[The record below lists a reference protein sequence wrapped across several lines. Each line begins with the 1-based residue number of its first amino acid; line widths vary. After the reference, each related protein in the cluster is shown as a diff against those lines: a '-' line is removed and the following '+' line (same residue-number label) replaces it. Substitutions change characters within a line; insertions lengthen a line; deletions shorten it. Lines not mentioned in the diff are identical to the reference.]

1 MIRDHFVYASSQRK
15 TVLHCNA
22 ISHWLE
28 AHTEWSLCDHPEF
41 AEFIE
46 IFVDSGSTSQ
56 TWCDTVSHW
65 VNRAWSNDFCFQP
78 NRINPQVIWLKIYFI
93 SPNTIFWFHI
103 PHTFKIP
110 QNAVLC
116 YSSDII
122 VTENQSVQYLQVVWN
137 LNELAHQQTQQWI
150 FFMHNHL
157 NATFTNAGTI

>member
-1 MIRDHFVYASSQRK
+1 MIRDHFVYASSQQT

-28 AHTEWSLCDHPEF
+28 SHTEWSLCDHPEI
-41 AEFIE
+41 AEFIA

-65 VNRAWSNDFCFQP
+65 VNRAWSNDFCFQL
-78 NRINPQVIWLKIYFI
+78 NKINHQVIWLKIYFI
-93 SPNTIFWFHI
+93 SPNMIFRFHI

-116 YSSDII
+116 YGSDII

-137 LNELAHQQTQQWI
+137 LNELAHQQTQQW
-150 FFMHNHL
+150 FFY
-157 NATFTNAGTI
+157 A